1 MTLPQTE
8 SLRFRE
14 RDGVPVVVF
23 PALEAVPFVR
33 HGFSTRLGGVSE
45 GCYASMNLS
54 FTRGDREEEK
64 AGIFLTGRVVI
75 EDRVVTPPAANLEF
89 DQLAMSENEK
99 ADKSFLLQSL
109 QCG

>member
-33 HGFSTRLGGVSE
+33 HGFSTRLGGVSQ
-45 GCYASMNLS
+45 GCLLYTS
-54 FTRGDREEEK
+54 D
-64 AGIFLTGRVVI
+64 
-75 EDRVVTPPAANLEF
+75 AADE
-89 DQLAMSENEK
+89 
-99 ADKSFLLQSL
+99 
-109 QCG
+109 

>member
-33 HGFSTRLGGVSE
+33 HGFSTRLGGVSQ
-45 GCYASMNLS
+45 GIYASMNLS
-54 FTRGDREEEK
+54 FTRGDEE
-64 AGIFLTGRVVI
+64 ASV
-75 EDRVVTPPAANLEF
+75 
-89 DQLAMSENEK
+89 MENHRRF
-99 ADKSFLLQSL
+99 AQA
-109 QCG
+109 CGYDYT